1 LNGAYFMFILNFGQ
15 ALFIIISLNV

>member
-15 ALFIIISLNV
+15 ALFINICLNV